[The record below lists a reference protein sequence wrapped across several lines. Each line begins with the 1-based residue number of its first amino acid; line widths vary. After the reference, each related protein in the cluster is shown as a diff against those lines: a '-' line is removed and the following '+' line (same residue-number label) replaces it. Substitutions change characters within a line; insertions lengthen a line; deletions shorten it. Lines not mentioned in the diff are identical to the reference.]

1 MPFLEQLTLPDGS
14 NYQFGYNL
22 TELGTACRV
31 GTIASLRL
39 PTLGTVEWDY
49 SGRLLPTEG
58 CEPTTHWA
66 ANSPA
71 VFKRRQRD
79 AAGVLLGEWSYG
91 LVLSSSPLPAPGD
104 TTCQGPGEEPPREE
118 ARASVTSP
126 LGDRTTHYFSVWPN
140 PKNSINGFQRGDY
153 GLPFTRLQ
161 TDGSGRL
168 LSQQTSDCN
177 AAGGN
182 CVVQRS
188 EYVKYEA
195 DGVCPLFGFFLECM
209 DRNRRLASQ
218 RTTFDDD
225 SGYSVVNDL
234 TNYDGY
240 GHYRR
245 RTTTGTFPAVVG
257 GTASETHRETHTQ
270 WTPTV
275 TASTWILNAPTYE
288 WVKENG
294 TFAHYAQNCHLAN
307 TPLLTHRRVHV
318 AATGSPTPSPS
329 SKDLIVVYDAD
340 TAGNVT
346 SERHYGGDAA
356 TQALNPGSPCAI
368 ALPAGPQYRINH
380 TYQFGVL
387 ATSQYNGATFK
398 HLDRT
403 IDVSGLVQSVR
414 DSAGIQTV
422 FEYDSAG
429 RRIWE
434 KPATGHD
441 GWVEY
446 VHTNA
451 TSATAPATVQVRRR
465 GNGSAGSGTVLA
477 NQLYVWDALGRLER
491 VQTLLPSGQW
501 SKRITLYDGAGNVA
515 SVSELHTS
523 GTPKVTSYQ
532 NYDPFGRPRLI
543 VPPDG
548 TAHQID
554 RAYLGARRTQRTVRI
569 GTAYNATSGNVT
581 ESLATTTEIYDIHGR
596 LAQVTEPNGVHTT
609 YRYDG
614 ADRLRRVCQG
624 ATASTCGQQRHF
636 TYDNRGFLT
645 SEQHPEKGASGN
657 GVVTYSSFDARGHA
671 GRRIDGPF
679 NVTFS
684 YDFAERL
691 TQVREGNGALRVL
704 KQYTYATA
712 NSAGEFDRGKTKTAS
727 RFNYVTLGTTAHT
740 VELKETYTYGGRHG
754 RVSARAVQ
762 AYVNTIAGEA
772 FSQGWSYTP
781 LGNVD
786 VLTYPRCTHA
796 SCTGAPATSRT
807 VSHTYNRGFLT
818 AVPGYATSIAH
829 HPNQTVSQVVHAND
843 VQWNQAMDPNQIGR
857 PASISTAL
865 ATQNWSSGT
874 YAYDGAGNVKKTGN
888 AYFLYDTL
896 SRLKTAN
903 LYADISGAGT
913 ATQQGYTY
921 DNYANLTA
929 MTGASGVSIPASSAT
944 NRLTGAVSY
953 DAAGNLTS
961 WNGNLYDVDAFGM
974 MSRYRPA
981 GQTGVEHIHLYTA
994 DDERLWTF
1002 TSGNTSRW
1010 TLRDLDGRVLREF
1023 ANNAGTW
1030 SLQKDYVFRGSTLV
1044 AAVQPNG
1051 QTYHLHPDHLGT
1063 PRLITNAAK
1072 AKIAYHVYY
1081 PYGGELSPINQDGE
1095 RMKFTGHERDLGV
1108 LTSNADDLDYM
1119 HARFCSPLT
1128 GRFLSVDPKPR
1139 RSALPMPQRWNRYG
1153 YAAGNPLKYIDPDG
1167 EDLKIVYNFSDSGL
1181 TQQEQ
1186 IQIQTGLRG
1195 VFVRAGV
1202 RNVQTYGTGGSIRP
1216 RATEPTDRVVKIT
1229 ITSRSLGEGVYGRTS
1244 GSSGKVSTEKAPD
1257 AQAAKVNFLT
1267 NVAAHE
1273 IGHASGALPQYS
1285 GDAAAVGSLLNPMS
1299 VQPEPGTT
1307 METRITPE
1315 ELSGH
1320 IRDFSDEDARRLR
1333 LELNDDEIIKRP

>member
-1 MPFLEQLTLPDGS
+1 M
-14 NYQFGYNL
+14 
-22 TELGTACRV
+22 
-31 GTIASLRL
+31 
-39 PTLGTVEWDY
+39 
-49 SGRLLPTEG
+49 
-58 CEPTTHWA
+58 
-66 ANSPA
+66 
-71 VFKRRQRD
+71 
-79 AAGVLLGEWSYG
+79 
-91 LVLSSSPLPAPGD
+91 
-104 TTCQGPGEEPPREE
+104 
-118 ARASVTSP
+118 
-126 LGDRTTHYFSVWPN
+126 
-140 PKNSINGFQRGDY
+140 
-153 GLPFTRLQ
+153 
-161 TDGSGRL
+161 
-168 LSQQTSDCN
+168 
-177 AAGGN
+177 
-182 CVVQRS
+182 
-188 EYVKYEA
+188 
-195 DGVCPLFGFFLECM
+195 
-209 DRNRRLASQ
+209 
-218 RTTFDDD
+218 
-225 SGYSVVNDL
+225 
-234 TNYDGY
+234 
-240 GHYRR
+240 
-245 RTTTGTFPAVVG
+245 
-257 GTASETHRETHTQ
+257 
-270 WTPTV
+270 
-275 TASTWILNAPTYE
+275 
-288 WVKENG
+288 
-294 TFAHYAQNCHLAN
+294 
-307 TPLLTHRRVHV
+307 
-318 AATGSPTPSPS
+318 
-329 SKDLIVVYDAD
+329 
-340 TAGNVT
+340 
-346 SERHYGGDAA
+346 
-356 TQALNPGSPCAI
+356 
-368 ALPAGPQYRINH
+368 
-380 TYQFGVL
+380 
-387 ATSQYNGATFK
+387 
-398 HLDRT
+398 
-403 IDVSGLVQSVR
+403 
-414 DSAGIQTV
+414 
-422 FEYDSAG
+422 
-429 RRIWE
+429 
-434 KPATGHD
+434 
-441 GWVEY
+441 
-446 VHTNA
+446 
-451 TSATAPATVQVRRR
+451 
-465 GNGSAGSGTVLA
+465 
-477 NQLYVWDALGRLER
+477 
-491 VQTLLPSGQW
+491 
-501 SKRITLYDGAGNVA
+501 
-515 SVSELHTS
+515 
-523 GTPKVTSYQ
+523 
-532 NYDPFGRPRLI
+532 
-543 VPPDG
+543 
-548 TAHQID
+548 
-554 RAYLGARRTQRTVRI
+554 
-569 GTAYNATSGNVT
+569 
-581 ESLATTTEIYDIHGR
+581 
-596 LAQVTEPNGVHTT
+596 
-609 YRYDG
+609 
-614 ADRLRRVCQG
+614 
-624 ATASTCGQQRHF
+624 
-636 TYDNRGFLT
+636 
-645 SEQHPEKGASGN
+645 
-657 GVVTYSSFDARGHA
+657 
-671 GRRIDGPF
+671 
-679 NVTFS
+679 
-684 YDFAERL
+684 
-691 TQVREGNGALRVL
+691 
-704 KQYTYATA
+704 
-712 NSAGEFDRGKTKTAS
+712 
-727 RFNYVTLGTTAHT
+727 
-740 VELKETYTYGGRHG
+740 
-754 RVSARAVQ
+754 
-762 AYVNTIAGEA
+762 
-772 FSQGWSYTP
+772 
-781 LGNVD
+781 
-786 VLTYPRCTHA
+786 
-796 SCTGAPATSRT
+796 
-807 VSHTYNRGFLT
+807 SHTYDRGFLT
-818 AVPGYATSIAH
+818 AVPGYATSIAY